1 MKKILVLTFL
11 FLFFVSSAAGQNWF
25 KGTLEDAL
33 ESAKSEGKQV
43 LIDFFSDG

>member
-25 KGTLEDAL
+25 KGSFDDAL
-33 ESAKSEGKQV
+33 ETAKSKGKEV